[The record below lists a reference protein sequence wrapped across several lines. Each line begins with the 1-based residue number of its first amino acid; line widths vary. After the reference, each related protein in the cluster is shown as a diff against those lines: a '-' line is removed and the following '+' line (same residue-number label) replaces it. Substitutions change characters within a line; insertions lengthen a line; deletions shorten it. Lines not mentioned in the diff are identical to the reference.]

1 MSRSSKGFA
10 DFFPTAPSV
19 LQQKRSRVAEGRH
32 RKILKPTTNLADD
45 TGPLHPSPKILSAS
59 KGAPEKKNKCLAP
72 NAAGDLY
79 PAPSLTI
86 QDESDGAQGDL
97 LNGVGSAGSSSTASS
112 VFSATNRPGNL
123 SNQHG
128 SHSST
133 WTPLTHIDASPSGDA
148 MESPQADPYHQG
160 KGSAERLVEKRWHH
174 NSVRQ
179 PDATG
184 NSSGRSD
191 QARPGKTEVKGERIQ
206 YDPDLDKKLSKEER
220 RNRKPEYAPFGLQN
234 DERAPADPRL
244 KNPSHCLRRKAR
256 STPYLFKSYKYNEK
270 TSIGPGPPTRIVVTG
285 FDPLTPVSQIKHLFS
300 SFGEIA
306 HISNETSKDNGSFL
320 GVCLIA
326 YKDRVSTRHGP
337 LVSASEAATQAY
349 TACRQGKQRV
359 GVRRVF
365 TELDRDGSVGRRTVV
380 KATARQRPAMPPTK
394 PIDEIRPKEPV
405 PEPPGP
411 PGPPPSAPKGPSAKP
426 SARPAA
432 PARSQVENPQAP
444 AKSELPYSVEEKPI
458 LDQIKRDP
466 YIFIAHCYVPV
477 LSTTIPH
484 LSRRLHGLK
493 HKEVRCDKTGYYIIF
508 DDSRRGEED
517 AVHCHAMC
525 NMKPLFTYV
534 MNMELQQYGNP
545 QYERS
550 PSPERVQAAAR
561 AKARYEQ
568 RRQEEELELEDEKLQ
583 RAANLDPVREMVE
596 LLRRELQDKLLQDVK
611 SRVVAPAL
619 YDFLDPDRHVE
630 KRRRLNIDAP
640 SDRRRPGI
648 YVDQYETTPRGS
660 TPDSRHEFEL
670 TGRQPLGTSNLNVT
684 LLPRIRKGISN
695 KRGNAAF
702 TDERRK
708 QRTPKK
714 PEVRSLHHRLYQ
726 LQDDNDSDDEPRT
739 SITRDTEEQESRP
752 MSRMSMSSQASD
764 AEEEDEITGKFHT
777 RNINLTAE
785 ESMDMGTGQST
796 PISLENLPGENRE
809 IVVDSIEKE
818 CGTLPTHSRK
828 RKRLLQ
834 ELASRKKQ
842 KEDDELFGVGKTIT
856 TITPPPPD
864 ISREESSIAETAS
877 LADDSEA
884 RITSKLDHEIP
895 SQEADGR
902 KEGVKKQKAKKRSKK
917 QIFEEREALKKQQ
930 AKVQFEEFL
939 SQAPKVDEILPA
951 KDVDV
956 VEEARTGVEWSVSSG
971 SPLRTVEADPNLV
984 LDLDGWQ
991 SLLKDD
997 EDLEYLRQALRD
1009 KSAAQMENVSTWA
1022 WKHKEIKALN
1032 RSGERGVVRAERRIE
1047 GYYVANSTGCAR
1059 TEGTKKIL
1067 ESEKSKYLPH
1077 RIKVQKAR
1085 EEREAKAQDDPQV
1098 AAAEAA
1104 KLAAA
1109 KSLSKSSSRTNR
1121 ANNRRLVADIA
1132 AQKSVLAPSS
1142 SGEGDVLRFNQL
1154 KKRKKPVKFA
1164 RSAIHNWGLYAME
1177 NIAANDMIIE
1187 YVGEKV
1193 RQQVADIRERQYLK
1207 SGIGS
1212 SYLFRIDDNTVIDA
1226 TKRGGIARFINH
1238 SCTPNCTA
1246 KIITVDRSKRIVIY
1260 ALRDIGQNEELT
1272 YDYKFEREWGSDD
1285 RIPCLCGST
1294 GCKGFLN

>member
-32 RKILKPTTNLADD
+32 REILKTTTNIDD
-45 TGPLHPSPKILSAS
+45 VGPLHRSPKVASPS
-59 KGAPEKKNKCLAP
+59 KGAIEKIKCPTP
-72 NAAGDLY
+72 NRRGGLC
-79 PAPSLTI
+79 PAPSLTV
-86 QDESDGAQGDL
+86 QDESDGTQGDL

-133 WTPLTHIDASPSGDA
+133 WTPLTHVDASPPGDA
-148 MESPQADPYHQG
+148 MESPQADPSHQG
-160 KGSAERLVEKRWHH
+160 KVSAERKVERRWHH
-174 NSVRQ
+174 SSISKS
-179 PDATG
+179 DATG
-184 NSSGRSD
+184 SSSGRTA
-191 QARPGKTEVKGERIQ
+191 QARPGKSEVRGERIR
-206 YDPDLDKKLSKEER
+206 YDPDLDKKISKEDR
-220 RNRKPEYAPFGLQN
+220 RCRKPDYSPFGQQS
-234 DERAPADPRL
+234 DERPPSDPRL
-244 KNPSHCLRRKAR
+244 KNPSHCPRRKAR
-256 STPYLFKSYKYNEK
+256 LSPYLFKSYKYNEK
-270 TSIGPGPPTRIVVTG
+270 TSVGPGPPTRVVVTG

-306 HISNETSKDNGSFL
+306 HISNETSKDNGRFL
-320 GVCLIA
+320 GVCLIS

-337 LVSASEAATQAY
+337 LVSASEAAAQAFI
-349 TACRQGKQRV
+349 ACRQGKQRV

-365 TELDRDGSVGRRTVV
+365 TELDRDGSVGRRAVD
-380 KATARQRPAMPPTK
+380 KATARQRPAMPLTK
-394 PIDEIRPKEPV
+394 PIDEITTKEPIT
-405 PEPPGP
+405 EP
-411 PGPPPSAPKGPSAKP
+411 PGPPPSAPKGPSVKP
-426 SARPAA
+426 SVRP
-432 PARSQVENPQAP
+432 PISARSQIEAAQAS
-444 AKSELPYSVEEKPI
+444 AKAELPYSVEEKPI

-477 LSTTIPH
+477 LSTTVPH

-493 HKEVRCDKTGYYIIF
+493 HKEVRCDHTGYYIIF

-550 PSPERVQAAAR
+550 PSPERIQAVVR

-568 RRQEEELELEDEKLQ
+568 RRQEEELEIEDEKRQ

-611 SRVVAPAL
+611 SRIVAPAL
-619 YDFLDPDRHVE
+619 YDFLDPDRHIE

-640 SDRRRPGI
+640 SDGRRPGI
-648 YVDQYETTPRGS
+648 YIDQYESTPRGS
-660 TPDSRHEFEL
+660 TPDSRHDFEVS
-670 TGRQPLGTSNLNVT
+670 GRQPLGTSNLNIT
-684 LLPRIRKGISN
+684 LLPRIRKGVGN
-695 KRGNAAF
+695 KQGNAAF

-739 SITRDTEEQESRP
+739 SITRDTEEQDSRP

-764 AEEEDEITGKFHT
+764 VDEEDDITGKLHA

-785 ESMDMGTGQST
+785 ESMDLGTRQSS
-796 PISLENLPGENRE
+796 PISLVNTQGDNRE

-818 CGTLPTHSRK
+818 YGTLPTHLRK

-842 KEDDELFGVGKTIT
+842 KEDDELFGVGKNAAAVT
-856 TITPPPPD
+856 TSPLD
-864 ISREESSIAETAS
+864 VSREESSIAETAS

-884 RITSKLDHEIP
+884 KTPSKFDHEI
-895 SQEADGR
+895 QEPDS
-902 KEGVKKQKAKKRSKK
+902 KKDEVKKQKAKKRSKK

-930 AKVQFEEFL
+930 AKVQFEELF
-939 SQAPKVDEILPA
+939 SQAPEIDEILPTQ
-951 KDVDV
+951 DLIIT
-956 VEEARTGVEWSVSSG
+956 EEAWTGAQWSVSSG
-971 SPLRTVEADPNLV
+971 VPLRTVEADPNLV

-997 EDLEYLRQALRD
+997 EDLDYLRQALRD
-1009 KSAAQMENVSTWA
+1009 RSAARMESVSTWA

-1032 RSGERGVVRAERRIE
+1032 RSGERGVVRAERTIE

-1085 EEREAKAQDDPQV
+1085 EEREAKAQDDPLV

-1260 ALRDIGQNEELT
+1260 ALRDIGQSESPGPIFWL
-1272 YDYKFEREWGSDD
+1272 
-1285 RIPCLCGST
+1285 
-1294 GCKGFLN
+1294 